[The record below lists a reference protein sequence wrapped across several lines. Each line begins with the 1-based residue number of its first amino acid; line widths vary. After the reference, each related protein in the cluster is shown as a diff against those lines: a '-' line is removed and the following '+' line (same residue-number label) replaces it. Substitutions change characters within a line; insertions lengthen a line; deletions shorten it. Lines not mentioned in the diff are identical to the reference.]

1 MTTNSTPGNQPG
13 DLNQLQKDLQEAV
26 TLTGVSQ
33 QAGSSKTSATNSD
46 VSSLPEKFKGKSLED
61 IVGMY
66 ESLHSQYGRMAND
79 LGTQRKLTDRLL
91 DLKRNEDLQSNSAAA
106 LPTIKSDDLLDSPAA
121 AIDKVVSARLDQ
133 ERQRLDSRLG
143 QLEANMAQER
153 FVSKHPDY
161 QQVAD
166 SADFSTWV
174 RASQFRQRV
183 AAQAA
188 QGDYLAADEIISEY
202 KASRRSASS
211 GDASQSGDNLD
222 AARKASLEGGSTPE
236 GKATTGKVYR
246 RADLIRLK
254 VEKPRVYS
262 DPQFQAE
269 IMKAYAEGRVR

>member
-26 TLTGVSQ
+26 SLTGASQ
-33 QAGSSKTSATNSD
+33 QAGSQNQQQPDSGNSGVPD
-46 VSSLPEKFKGKSLED
+46 KFKGKSLED
-61 IVGMY
+61 VVGMY
-66 ESLHSQYGRMAND
+66 QDLHSQYGRMAND

-91 DLKRNEDLQSNSAAA
+91 DLKRNEDLQNNSGPA

-153 FVSKHPDY
+153 FVTKHPDY
-161 QQVAD
+161 QSVAS
-166 SADFSTWV
+166 SADFISWV
-174 RASQFRQRV
+174 GNSQFRQRV
-183 AAQAA
+183 AAQAS
-188 QGDYLAADEIISEY
+188 QGDFLAADEIISEY
-202 KASRRSASS
+202 KATRQRSNAA
-211 GDASQSGDNLD
+211 DTTQSGDNLE
-222 AARKASLEGGSTPE
+222 AARKAALEGGSTPE
-236 GKATTGKVYR
+236 GKAGTGKVYR